1 MTHEYQ
7 LSAQQLTQ
15 QMVGE
20 YLWCTISAKNQT
32 YDSTSKFTLVNIGL
46 LTKQPTLQ
54 LSTPDFTVGNME
66 ILTHHPTLH
75 LLTSDC

>member
-20 YLWCTISAKNQT
+20 YLMFFQNYAR
-32 YDSTSKFTLVNIGL
+32 SKFTIAQNQILFFHQINQPNVQWISGNIG
-46 LTKQPTLQ
+46 
-54 LSTPDFTVGNME
+54 F
-66 ILTHHPTLH
+66 
-75 LLTSDC
+75 